1 MKKAFHTIAVI
12 VGVVSGLVA
21 VIAPIVVLVRHFN
34 AKHASAP
41 EE

>member
-1 MKKAFHTIAVI
+1 MKKVLHTIAVI
-12 VGVVSGLVA
+12 AGVVSGLAA

-34 AKHASAP
+34 AKHASSP

>member
-1 MKKAFHTIAVI
+1 MKKTLRSLAVVI
-12 VGVVSGLVA
+12 GVVSGLVA
-21 VIAPIVVLVRHFN
+21 VIAPIVVLVCRFN